1 MLSRQMKQ
9 NETKIVG
16 WHLANVHPRSSDE
29 PVQNS
34 EFRIQKLL
42 TVCDETEWYFQYSEF
57 RVQGSYLPDMF
68 CSSILTADENLV
80 QDIFLIFID
89 L

>member
-1 MLSRQMKQ
+1 MYAQGHLMNQCRIQ
-9 NETKIVG
+9 N
-16 WHLANVHPRSSDE
+16 L
-29 PVQNS
+29 
-34 EFRIQKLL
+34 EFRNCS
-42 TVCDETEWYFQYSEF
+42 VCDETEWYFQYSEF

>member
-1 MLSRQMKQ
+1 MA
-9 NETKIVG
+9 VG
-16 WHLANVHPRSSDE
+16 KCTPKVIWRTSTPFPLLTMSDE
-29 PVQNS
+29 
-34 EFRIQKLL
+34 I
-42 TVCDETEWYFQYSEF
+42 EWYFQYSEH